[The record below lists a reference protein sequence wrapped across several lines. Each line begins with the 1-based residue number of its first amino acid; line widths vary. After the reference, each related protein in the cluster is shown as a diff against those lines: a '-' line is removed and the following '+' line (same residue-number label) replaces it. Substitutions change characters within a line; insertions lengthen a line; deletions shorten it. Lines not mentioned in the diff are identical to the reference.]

1 MANFWQKTVSVIPY
15 FVTKHLKLSPTLLQ
29 VFNNYPLLCY
39 KNVYFY
45 PLLYYKNMFKRFI
58 IKDLKQWSERPS
70 RKPLVLR
77 GARQVGKTTVIE
89 MFSGEFD
96 QYINLNLDNP
106 EERSIF
112 REDASFKDIL
122 SSIYYMKSLK
132 KQNKKTLIFIDE
144 IQNSP
149 RAINLL
155 RYFYEE
161 TPELNVIA
169 AGSLLETLINRQI
182 SFPVG
187 RVEYLPV
194 YPCSFLEFLTAL
206 GENLSLDILSQIP
219 VPNYAH
225 DKLLKLYREY
235 TIIGGMPEVLESYLE
250 NRDIVSLS
258 KIYESLILTYL
269 DDVEKYAKNDTMA
282 KVIRHIIKSSFFH
295 AASRIKFAGFGNSVY
310 KSREVSEAFE
320 VLQKAMLAKLIYPV
334 TNLKF
339 PIKENFRKSPKL
351 QLLDTGLVNYFSG
364 MQKDL
369 FVSSQ
374 LDEVYEGR
382 IAEHI
387 VGQELRAI
395 SKSLLESLSFWTR
408 EEKHSDAEVD
418 FIRKYDGLVI
428 PIEVKSKT
436 TGRLRSLHQ
445 FMDKADHRFAVRI
458 YSGKLKIEKTRTLSG
473 KSYYL
478 LNLPFYLTHKIDDY
492 LNLMIQDPEKL
503 K

>member
-1 MANFWQKTVSVIPY
+1 
-15 FVTKHLKLSPTLLQ
+15 
-29 VFNNYPLLCY
+29 
-39 KNVYFY
+39 
-45 PLLYYKNMFKRFI
+45 
-58 IKDLKQWSERPS
+58 
-70 RKPLVLR
+70 
-77 GARQVGKTTVIE
+77 

-96 QYINLNLDNP
+96 QYIDLNLENP
-106 EERSIF
+106 EERNIF

-122 SSIYYMKSLK
+122 SAIFFTKGFE
-132 KQNKKTLIFIDE
+132 KQDRKTLIFIDE

-149 RAINLL
+149 RAVNLL

-169 AGSLLETLINRQI
+169 AGSLLETLISRQI

-194 YPCSFLEFLTAL
+194 YPCSFPEFLTAL
-206 GENLSLDILSQIP
+206 GEKLSLDILTQIP
-219 VPNYAH
+219 VPGYAH
-225 DKLLKLYREY
+225 DKLTKLFREY
-235 TIIGGMPEVLESYLE
+235 TIIGGMPEVLESYTK
-250 NRDIVSLS
+250 NRDVVALS
-258 KIYESLILTYL
+258 RIYESLILTYL
-269 DDVEKYAKNDTMA
+269 DDVEKYARNDTMV

-295 AASRIKFAGFGNSVY
+295 VASRIKFAGFGNSTY

-320 VLQKAMLAKLIYPV
+320 VLQKAMLVKLIHPV
-334 TNLKF
+334 TNLKL

-408 EEKHSDAEVD
+408 EEKHADAEVD

-436 TGRLRSLHQ
+436 SGRLRSLHQ
-445 FMDKADHRFAVRI
+445 FMDKVDHQFAVRV
-458 YSGKLKIEKTRTLSG
+458 YSGKLKVEKTRTLSG

-478 LNLPFYLTHKIDDY
+478 LNLPFYLVHQIDAY
-492 LNLMIQDPEKL
+492 LKLMIQDPMKINN
-503 K
+503 